1 MLPRNE
7 DLKSPPALP
16 HPHAGTPLLSMGSSL
31 PDAKSALVLLHGRG
45 ASAEDM
51 IGLAQAFVLPP
62 GMTVLAPQA
71 SGSVWYPQRFIAPLA
86 ANEPYLSSAL
96 RRVDEI
102 ITLLQENGLP
112 AEQVIV
118 GGFSQGACLAA
129 EYVLR
134 SQRRWGGLLAFSGGF
149 IGPLGTLR
157 QPTGRLDGTPVFL
170 GCSDIDPHIP
180 LARFKETASL
190 LEAMG
195 AEVTARIYPG
205 MGHAINQ
212 DEVDTAQAIVSGL
225 G

>member
-1 MLPRNE
+1 MHPRNE
-7 DLKSPPALP
+7 ELKKPPALP
-16 HPHAGTPLLSMGSSL
+16 HPHAGTPLLSIGSSL

-51 IGLAQAFVLPP
+51 IGLAQAFILPT

-71 SGSVWYPQRFIAPLA
+71 SGRVWYPQRFIAPLA

-96 RRVDEI
+96 RRVDEV
-102 ITLLQENGLP
+102 TSLLQENGIP
-112 AEQVIV
+112 TERVIV

-134 SQRRWGGLLAFSGGF
+134 SQRRWGGLLVFSGGF
-149 IGPLGTLR
+149 IGPLDTRR
-157 QPTGRLDGTPVFL
+157 QPAGRLEGTPVFL

-180 LARFKETASL
+180 LTRFKETASI

-195 AEVTARIYPG
+195 AHVTARIYTG
-205 MGHAINQ
+205 MGHTINQ
-212 DEVDTAQAIVSGL
+212 DEVDSAQAIVSGL